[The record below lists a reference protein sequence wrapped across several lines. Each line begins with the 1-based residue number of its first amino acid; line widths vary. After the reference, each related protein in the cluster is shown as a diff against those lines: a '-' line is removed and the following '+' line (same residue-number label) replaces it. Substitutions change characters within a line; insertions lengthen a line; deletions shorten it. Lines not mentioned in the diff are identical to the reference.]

1 MLLALLALPIVG
13 GLDDIVAPDAKVERF
28 LTGYKFTEGPA
39 WTRKGTLIFSD
50 ISGNQLIEVTG
61 SEPKVYR
68 DPSGYANGNTIGLD
82 GLLYTAGHGA
92 RNVTRTNADGTVTV
106 LAEKFN
112 GKKFNSPNDLVF
124 TKNGDLYFTD
134 PAYGLGGGKAE
145 LDFTGVF
152 RLAKDGKLDCLAR
165 DFKTPNGIVF
175 SPDEK
180 ICYVA
185 DTERQ
190 EVRAFDI
197 APDGSFANGR
207 VFAGKMPG
215 NPDGMRVDVKGN
227 LYVSAGPAVVVYDP
241 KGTMLGSIP
250 VPEGTTNVGWGDKDA
265 KTLYITAQ
273 KSVYRI
279 KCRIKG
285 LRR

>member
-1 MLLALLALPIVG
+1 MLIALFALPFVS
-13 GLDDIVAPDAKVERF
+13 GLDEIVDPGSKVERF

-61 SEPKVYR
+61 DQPKVFR
-68 DPSGYANGNTIGLD
+68 DPSGYVNGNTIGVD
-82 GLLYTAGHGA
+82 GLLYTAGHGS

-106 LAEKFN
+106 IADKFN
-112 GKKFNSPNDLVF
+112 GNRFNSPNDLAF
-124 TKNGDLYFTD
+124 RKNGDLYFTD
-134 PAYGLGGGKAE
+134 PAYGRGDGKDELG
-145 LDFTGVF
+145 FTGVF

-180 ICYVA
+180 VCYVA

-190 EVRAFDI
+190 EVRAFDVS
-197 APDGSFANGR
+197 PDGSFANGR
-207 VFAGKMPG
+207 VFTDHMPG

-227 LYVSAGPAVVVYDP
+227 LYVAAGPAVVVYDP
-241 KGTMLGSIP
+241 KGALLGSIP
-250 VPEGTTNVGWGDKDA
+250 VPEVTTNVGWGDKDA
-265 KTLYITAQ
+265 KMLYITAQ
-273 KSVYRI
+273 KSIYRI

-285 LRR
+285 VRH